1 MRNSL
6 IRRAL
11 IGFAALFALAAP
23 ALAQNTSPTQMQ
35 LVNSPVFTNRLQYLM
50 AQQAQTVLAEA
61 QTVSGNPNAN
71 FNYTAACHTLRYGF
85 AQAVLANPAYQA
97 SQASVLVSGANFS
110 GAVIVGTVTGSGS
123 TADST
128 ASDTAVATAIQ
139 NDWNAL
145 SKCVINP

>member
-1 MRNSL
+1 MKKL
-6 IRRAL
+6 
-11 IGFAALFALAAP
+11 LFAVILLLLTAAP
-23 ALAQNTSPTQMQ
+23 AFAQNTSTTQMQ

-50 AQQAQTVLAEA
+50 AQQAQTVLVEV

-97 SQASVLVSGANFS
+97 SQASVLISGANFS

-123 TADST
+123 TADSSAT
-128 ASDTAVATAIQ
+128 DTAVATAIQ
-139 NDWNAL
+139 NDWNTL
-145 SKCVINP
+145 SRCVINP